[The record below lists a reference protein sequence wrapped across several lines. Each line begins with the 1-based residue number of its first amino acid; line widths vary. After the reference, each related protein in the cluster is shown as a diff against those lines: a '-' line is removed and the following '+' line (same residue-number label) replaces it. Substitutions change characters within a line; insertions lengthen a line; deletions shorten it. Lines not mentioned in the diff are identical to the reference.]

1 MKINQKLVIKRDF
14 IVVLSKIWEFN
25 QKNKNIKFQNFL

>member
-14 IVVLSKIWEFN
+14 FVVLLKMWEYN

>member
-1 MKINQKLVIKRDF
+1 LKINFELDINLDF
-14 IVVLSKIWEFN
+14 IVVEAKMWEYN

>member
-1 MKINQKLVIKRDF
+1 MKINQKLVVKRDF
-14 IVVLSKIWEFN
+14 IVVLLKMWEYN